1 MGPDVLR
8 RVRWGN
14 VALTAA
20 VLAALAAVSAWPRLA
35 PAPSRLPS
43 DTAQPVVEEATQR
56 QAAPAPRAQPARRR
70 EEPAGKSRR
79 AKSRGE
85 DGSGRR
91 PTSRAGPPPRSGG
104 RRRTSPAGAP
114 PRHAAPPGD
123 PAP

>member
-20 VLAALAAVSAWPRLA
+20 VLAALAAVIAWPRLA

-79 AKSRGE
+79 GKSRGA
-85 DGSGRR
+85 DGSGQ
-91 PTSRAGPPPRSGG
+91 
-104 RRRTSPAGAP
+104 RRTSRGGAP
-114 PRHAAPPGD
+114 PRRGGGARTWPGGGG
-123 PAP
+123 

>member
-20 VLAALAAVSAWPRLA
+20 VLAALADVIAWPRLA

-56 QAAPAPRAQPARRR
+56 QAARAPRAQPARGR
-70 EEPAGKSRR
+70 EEPAAKSRR
-79 AKSRGE
+79 AKARGA
-85 DGSGRR
+85 DG
-91 PTSRAGPPPRSGG
+91 GG
-104 RRRTSPAGAP
+104 RRRTSRAGAAP
-114 PRHAAPPGD
+114 PRGG
-123 PAP
+123 